1 MGEAATRSAAA
12 LAAVSGAPRHDVA
25 VVLGSGWAT
34 VADVLGAP
42 TWEGPLT
49 VLPGIPAP
57 TAHGH
62 GGTVRSLVR
71 GQVRVL
77 VLIGRV
83 HLYEGHPPA
92 TVVHGVRTAV
102 AAGCRVVV
110 LTNAAG
116 GIRPGVP
123 IGTPVLI
130 SDHLDLTTRG
140 PDLGA
145 RPRYVGDP
153 GRTSTGGRSP
163 GSPPAVGTTT
173 TGTDPGAGVYSA
185 RLRALARDADPTLPD
200 GVYAGLVGPHF
211 ETPAE
216 IRMLRVLGAD
226 LVGMSTVLE
235 AAAAHA
241 AGAEVLGVSL
251 VSNLAAGVSAGP
263 LSAEDVLE
271 AGRAAQPRLG
281 ALLAALLGRL
291 GPAFDDR

>member
-83 HLYEGHPPA
+83 LL
-92 TVVHGVRTAV
+92 
-102 AAGCRVVV
+102 